1 MDLVFVDPPYRMGML
16 LPVLEEL
23 CSLDI
28 LASPSTLVA
37 QSEQREVSA
46 SPCEQS
52 GDGQVENLWR
62 HPDNPLST
70 RGTAMSSKLVIY
82 PGTFDPI
89 TNGHISVVSRALKIF
104 DRLVIAILNNPNKL
118 PLFTMEERIQM
129 IRDVLKDQRHVEVES
144 FNGLLVDY
152 VIQKK
157 TNVVIRGLRAL
168 SDFEYEFQM
177 ALMNR
182 KLNREVQSI
191 FLMTDYKW
199 FYTSSTIIKEAASLG
214 GDVSGLGPS
223 DRLQETE
230 TKIRVLKRS

>member
-1 MDLVFVDPPYRMGML
+1 
-16 LPVLEEL
+16 
-23 CSLDI
+23 
-28 LASPSTLVA
+28 
-37 QSEQREVSA
+37 
-46 SPCEQS
+46 
-52 GDGQVENLWR
+52 
-62 HPDNPLST
+62 
-70 RGTAMSSKLVIY
+70 MSSKLVIY

-118 PLFTMEERIQM
+118 PLFSMEERIQM
-129 IRDVLKDQRHVEVES
+129 IREVLKDQRHLEVES

-214 GDVSGLGPS
+214 GDVSGLVPPIVC
-223 DRLQETE
+223 
-230 TKIRVLKRS
+230 KKLKQKFGY

>member
-1 MDLVFVDPPYRMGML
+1 
-16 LPVLEEL
+16 
-23 CSLDI
+23 
-28 LASPSTLVA
+28 
-37 QSEQREVSA
+37 
-46 SPCEQS
+46 
-52 GDGQVENLWR
+52 
-62 HPDNPLST
+62 
-70 RGTAMSSKLVIY
+70 MSSKVVIY

-89 TNGHISVVSRALKIF
+89 THGHISI
-104 DRLVIAILNNPNKL
+104 
-118 PLFTMEERIQM
+118 
-129 IRDVLKDQRHVEVES
+129 IREVLKDQRHLEVES

-214 GDVSGLGPS
+214 GDVSGLVPPVVC
-223 DRLQETE
+223 R
-230 TKIRVLKRS
+230 KLKEKFGY

>member
-1 MDLVFVDPPYRMGML
+1 
-16 LPVLEEL
+16 
-23 CSLDI
+23 
-28 LASPSTLVA
+28 
-37 QSEQREVSA
+37 
-46 SPCEQS
+46 
-52 GDGQVENLWR
+52 
-62 HPDNPLST
+62 
-70 RGTAMSSKLVIY
+70 MSSKLVIY

-89 TNGHISVVSRALKIF
+89 TNGHISIISRALKVF
-104 DRLVIAILNNPNKL
+104 DRLVIAILNNPQKL
-118 PLFTMEERIQM
+118 PLFTMEERTQM
-129 IRDVLKDQRHVEVES
+129 IRDVLKDQRHVEIDS

-199 FYTSSTIIKEAASLG
+199 FYTSSTIIKEAARFG
-214 GDVSGLGPS
+214 GDVSGLVPPVVC
-223 DRLQETE
+223 
-230 TKIRVLKRS
+230 KKLKQKFGY

>member
-1 MDLVFVDPPYRMGML
+1 
-16 LPVLEEL
+16 
-23 CSLDI
+23 
-28 LASPSTLVA
+28 
-37 QSEQREVSA
+37 
-46 SPCEQS
+46 
-52 GDGQVENLWR
+52 
-62 HPDNPLST
+62 
-70 RGTAMSSKLVIY
+70 MSSKVVIY

-89 TNGHISVVSRALKIF
+89 TNGHISIVSRSLKIF
-104 DRLVIAILNNPNKL
+104 DRLVIAILNNPHKV
-118 PLFTMEERIQM
+118 PLFSMEERIQM
-129 IRDVLKDQRHVEVES
+129 IREVLKDQRHLEVDT

-214 GDVSGLGPS
+214 GDVSGLVPPIVC
-223 DRLQETE
+223 
-230 TKIRVLKRS
+230 KKLKQKFGY

>member
-1 MDLVFVDPPYRMGML
+1 
-16 LPVLEEL
+16 
-23 CSLDI
+23 
-28 LASPSTLVA
+28 
-37 QSEQREVSA
+37 
-46 SPCEQS
+46 
-52 GDGQVENLWR
+52 
-62 HPDNPLST
+62 
-70 RGTAMSSKLVIY
+70 MSSKVVIY

-89 TNGHISVVSRALKIF
+89 TNGHISVVARALKIF
-104 DRLVIAILNNPNKL
+104 DQMVIAILNNPNKV
-118 PLFTMEERIQM
+118 PLFSMEERIQM
-129 IRDVLKDQRHVEVES
+129 IREVLKDQKHVEVES

-214 GDVSGLGPS
+214 GDVSGLVPAIVC
-223 DRLQETE
+223 
-230 TKIRVLKRS
+230 KKLKRKFGY

>member
-1 MDLVFVDPPYRMGML
+1 
-16 LPVLEEL
+16 
-23 CSLDI
+23 
-28 LASPSTLVA
+28 
-37 QSEQREVSA
+37 
-46 SPCEQS
+46 
-52 GDGQVENLWR
+52 
-62 HPDNPLST
+62 
-70 RGTAMSSKLVIY
+70 MSSKVVIY

-89 TNGHISVVSRALKIF
+89 TNGHISIISRALKIF
-104 DRLVIAILNNPNKL
+104 DRLVIAILNNPQKL
-118 PLFTMEERIQM
+118 PLFTMEERMQM
-129 IRDVLKDQRHVEVES
+129 IRDVLKDQRHVEVDS

-214 GDVSGLGPS
+214 GDVSGLVPPIVC
-223 DRLQETE
+223 
-230 TKIRVLKRS
+230 KKLKQKFGY